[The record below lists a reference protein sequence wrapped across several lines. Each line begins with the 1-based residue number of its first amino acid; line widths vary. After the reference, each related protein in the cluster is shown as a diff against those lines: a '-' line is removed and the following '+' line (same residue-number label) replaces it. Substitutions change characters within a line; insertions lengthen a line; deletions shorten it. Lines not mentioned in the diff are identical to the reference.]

1 MSSLIQPTSHG
12 RINRD
17 LADQLRRTSSTRHF
31 ADPRRIR
38 HADIRIAVAGHWMR
52 PAAAVAYLDHL
63 NRAEL
68 TLDQP
73 C

>member
-1 MSSLIQPTSHG
+1 MNSLIQPINHG
-12 RINRD
+12 RIVRD
-17 LADQLRRTSSTRHF
+17 LADQARQSSSLRHF

-38 HADIRIAVAGHWMR
+38 HADTRIAVAGHWMR